1 MENIQV
7 MQVKVMIKLNEIQE
21 IRKNLKDPKIED
33 DVLVIERSSNFD
45 YDLFKTLF
53 QKNKNGFC
61 QN

>member
-53 QKNKNGFC
+53 HKNKNGFC